1 VSTEDIELLRLLAR
15 FKLQLRRLHDR
26 AVDLA
31 ALKADR
37 DYADA
42 ILSEIEDLTDDEE
55 LLVLVLQLR
64 ARLLKP
70 VAPPAVS
77 DVPAVPDELPAA
89 QVDSPRH
96 YRYGARG
103 G

>member
-1 VSTEDIELLRLLAR
+1 MSTEDIELLRLLAR

-31 ALKADR
+31 ALMADR

-42 ILSEIEDLTDDEE
+42 ILSDIEDLTDDEE

-77 DVPAVPDELPAA
+77 DVAVPGELPAA